1 MSWLDKILPKRIRA
15 NKDRKASVPEALWH
29 KCASCETVIYRAE
42 FEKNLNV
49 CPKCNHHGRI
59 SARKRADI
67 IIDNESKNEILV
79 DVKPVD
85 MLNFKDKEKYKD
97 KLSATQKKTGETD
110 ALIVYQGKIK
120 SIPVVACFFEYSFF
134 GGSMGSVV
142 GEKFSKAIQK
152 AIDNNSA
159 LICFS
164 ASGGAR
170 MQESLFSLF
179 QMAKTS
185 SALNKLSEKKIPYI
199 SILTDPTMGG
209 VSASL
214 AMLGDINIAEPNALI
229 GFAGPRVI
237 EQTVGEKLPEGFQ
250 RSEFLQDHGAI
261 DFILNRSQQ
270 KEKIAEIILS
280 LMSNIKNEQKI

>member
-15 NKDRKASVPEALWH
+15 NKDRKASVPEGLWH

-110 ALIVYQGKIK
+110 ALVVYQGKIK
-120 SIPVVACFFEYSFF
+120 SVPVIACFFEYSFF

-250 RSEFLQDHGAI
+250 RSEFLQEHGAI

-270 KEKIAEIILS
+270 KEKISEIILS

>member
-15 NKDRKASVPEALWH
+15 NKDRKASVPEGLWH

-120 SIPVVACFFEYSFF
+120 SVPVIACFFEYSFF
-134 GGSMGSVV
+134 GG
-142 GEKFSKAIQK
+142 
-152 AIDNNSA
+152 
-159 LICFS
+159 
-164 ASGGAR
+164 
-170 MQESLFSLF
+170 
-179 QMAKTS
+179 
-185 SALNKLSEKKIPYI
+185 
-199 SILTDPTMGG
+199 
-209 VSASL
+209 
-214 AMLGDINIAEPNALI
+214 
-229 GFAGPRVI
+229 
-237 EQTVGEKLPEGFQ
+237 
-250 RSEFLQDHGAI
+250 
-261 DFILNRSQQ
+261 
-270 KEKIAEIILS
+270 
-280 LMSNIKNEQKI
+280 